1 MSDIRGE
8 KVRFGRG
15 DIVSLH
21 ELPSAQAHEPLI
33 LHCTDR
39 PGHLS
44 VLARL
49 FAGICGV
56 VALLIVLVVAM
67 VESGL
72 IDSTL
77 NTRASA
83 ALNRAV
89 GPNYAAAVENTVV
102 RFSSL
107 GGLALRAENVSFS
120 RKDGGENVANAE
132 AVAIVLDPLALL
144 TGRVAPSRLDID
156 GAMFNPALL
165 PKGPPIDLAKVRL
178 DAVPAYQ
185 EAAFAALERIG
196 AMVAGSDLRR
206 VRINQLALPIAAA
219 GGRTLTLDIE
229 EIGFAR
235 AGDGEMSIAGEFTL
249 DGKAGAIDLVASGSG
264 GATEVSGTISG
275 VPLAPFTLQRTA
287 EGDIRSGLDVP
298 VAVTV
303 SAVRGGAGLKPRLDL
318 GLSTQGGM
326 LYLGG
331 EGAEVKPS
339 RVAAY
344 YDYDR
349 RGIEIAKSEVHV
361 GASSFPFTGG
371 LIDLDRLPGQTQKG
385 FGIDVLVENAVGAP
399 IDTGATPVRFE
410 AKASGRLLPESKQI
424 LFDELGVSTP
434 RGSLAGSLGIALG
447 GRSPAVNFAMVGDT
461 LDATTV
467 KQLWPYWLGRRARQ
481 WVIAN
486 IYGGTVTNGRIEV
499 SMAADREPEP
509 EGRLQLR
516 GSELTITFDI
526 ADTRLNIAGDIP
538 PLRDAAGHFELHGE
552 RIEIGLT
559 GGTAYMGS
567 GRSVSVKDGTVVL
580 PNTYERPLM
589 AEIDLNIAGAGD
601 AIGELVTY
609 RPIDVLK
616 KTPFV
621 PDDFSGPVEANVK
634 ARFGLVRDQNPPPPQ
649 WTADIDLLGV
659 DLRQPMAGRKVTN
672 VQGELVINP
681 ERADLKAKADID
693 GVPLEVT
700 LIEPVSQGGGL
711 KRDLT
716 ISGTISEKDRARLFP
731 GLADIV
737 AGPVGILITTQP
749 DGSQKVESDLGKSL
763 VQLPWIGWEK
773 GAGVPAKATFAL
785 GKPEG
790 GVTRLSDFDFSG
802 DGFAV
807 TGELALKDGGLSSAR
822 FGQVRLSAQDRYS
835 LELSRS
841 RGGYV
846 AKVNGDL
853 ADLRPVLARLKNKPG
868 GPGGGGDGDA
878 AAVSVRADIGRAI
891 GFNGEALDSFKLSY
905 GHNGSRMTDLDLSGV
920 TGSGQAVVA
929 KLGGGGEQTLEITS
943 GDAGALARLANIY
956 RHMGGGL
963 LNVKLKAGADGAWR
977 GPVDIRQFRLE
988 GEEKLRS
995 MVSTPAGGKSL
1006 NDAVRSEI
1014 DTSSMRFERGFAFV
1028 VSKDGT
1034 LRVENGV
1041 VRGDAVGA
1049 TFQGMVRNASGQMEL
1064 TGTFMPAYG
1073 LNRLFAELP
1082 LIGIILGNGRD
1093 RGLIGITFKLTGPF
1107 DQPRLMVNPLSVIA
1121 PGVFRNIFEF

>member
-21 ELPSAQAHEPLI
+21 ELPSAQAHEPLV

-49 FAGICGV
+49 LAGICGL
-56 VALLIVLVVAM
+56 VALLILLVVTT

-72 IDSTL
+72 IDGTL

-89 GPNYAAAVENTVV
+89 GPNYVAAVEKTVV
-102 RFSSL
+102 RFSSF
-107 GGLALRAENVSFS
+107 GGLALRAENVTFS

-144 TGRVAPSRLDID
+144 SGRVAASRLDID

-165 PKGPPIDLAKVRL
+165 PKGPPIDFTKVRL

-185 EAAFAALERIG
+185 AAAFAALERIE
-196 AMVAGSDLRR
+196 AMVLASDLRR
-206 VRINQLALPIAAA
+206 VRINRLALPIVAA
-219 GGRTLTLDIE
+219 GGRMLTLDIE
-229 EIGFAR
+229 QIGFAR
-235 AGDGEMSIAGEFTL
+235 AGDGEMSIAGRFTL
-249 DGKAGAIDLVASGSG
+249 DGNAGEIDLVADGS
-264 GATEVSGTISG
+264 ATEVSGTISG
-275 VPLAPFTLQRTA
+275 VPLAPFTLQRTDD
-287 EGDIRSGLDVP
+287 GGIRSGLDMP
-298 VAVTV
+298 VAVAV
-303 SAVRGGAGLKPRLDL
+303 SAVRGGADRKPRLDL

-331 EGAEVKPS
+331 EGAEVKAS
-339 RVAAY
+339 RVAVY

-349 RGIEIAKSEVHV
+349 RGIEIGKSEVRV

-385 FGIDVLVENAVGAP
+385 FGIDVLVENAIGAP

-434 RGSLAGSLGIALG
+434 RGALAGSLGITLG
-447 GRSPAVNFAMVGDT
+447 GRSPAVNFAMVGET
-461 LDATTV
+461 LDATTI

-486 IYGGTVTNGRIEV
+486 IYGGSVTNGRIEV

-526 ADTRLNIAGDIP
+526 AGTRLNIAGDIP

-567 GRSVSVKDGTVVL
+567 GRAVSVENGTVVL

-659 DLRQPMAGRKVTN
+659 DLKQPMAGRKVTN
-672 VQGELVINP
+672 VQGDLVINP

-700 LIEPVSQGGGL
+700 LIEPVSQGGKL

-716 ISGTISEKDRARLFP
+716 ISGTISETDRARLFP

-737 AGPVGILITTQP
+737 AGPVGVLITTQP

-807 TGELALKDGGLSSAR
+807 TGELALKGGGLSSAR

-841 RGGYV
+841 RGGYM
-846 AKVNGDL
+846 AKVNGEL
-853 ADLRPVLARLKNKPG
+853 ADLRPVLARLKNNPG
-868 GPGGGGDGDA
+868 GTGGGSDA
-878 AAVSVRADIGRAI
+878 VAVSVRADIGRVI

-929 KLGGGGEQTLEITS
+929 KLGGGDPTLEITS
-943 GDAGALARLANIY
+943 GDAGALARLANLY

-1028 VSKDGT
+1028 VSKGGT